1 MKKNKKSYFKNSNLM
16 YTLLCFLILI
26 IFIAVHL
33 VLGVAISWA
42 DLFDLGLFA
51 TAVIVFVVNAVANG
65 IVENFE
71 AKFEDGE
78 KLMEDYDR
86 LSKMYST
93 NSKLVKYTNKE
104 SSNKNIIEGRK
115 HTKSSKIEN
124 ESFDEY
130 VFPTANAIKLKG
142 YTVEIEDD
150 KNKMYELPEDLKKI
164 SSELFSAHSH
174 SKTYNQLNIRLD
186 DIKFFNNKIVLGY
199 FFL

>member
-104 SSNKNIIEGRK
+104 SSNKNIIEYQFRP
-115 HTKSSKIEN
+115 
-124 ESFDEY
+124 F
-130 VFPTANAIKLKG
+130 
-142 YTVEIEDD
+142 
-150 KNKMYELPEDLKKI
+150 
-164 SSELFSAHSH
+164 
-174 SKTYNQLNIRLD
+174 
-186 DIKFFNNKIVLGY
+186 
-199 FFL
+199 